1 MNAMPESTRRS
12 YLNLEV
18 RTAKQSSS
26 PSEENQLRILVSGD
40 FGGQSRS
47 VRQSGQN
54 ADSVRVDFD
63 NFDSVLARFAPRVD
77 LGTGK
82 DDSVTLRFQSLE
94 DFHPDRLLVN
104 FEPLL
109 RLVELRERL
118 LDPATS
124 SAATTQAKELL
135 QLPSASS
142 EPPTTM
148 PAHPAGQIFAQ
159 LLGKPVSDRVYRTSQ
174 ASRVDHLIKQ
184 ILGTP
189 SDTAPGEDQ
198 KAS

>member
-1 MNAMPESTRRS
+1 MRLRVAIWNVQTDSLPNGPLTSRAKEMQMPNSPRRS

-124 SAATTQAKELL
+124 SAAGCQAKELL
-135 QLPSASS
+135 QLSPVSS
-142 EPPTTM
+142 EPPTIM
-148 PAHPAGQIFAQ
+148 RAQPA
-159 LLGKPVSDRVYRTSQ
+159 
-174 ASRVDHLIKQ
+174 
-184 ILGTP
+184 
-189 SDTAPGEDQ
+189 
-198 KAS
+198 